1 MKEITFINR
10 NKARWQS
17 FEDNMK
23 RNNTLDPDDLAD
35 QFIQLTDDL
44 AFARTFFPRSGTISY
59 LNALTVKTHQ
69 QIYKNKKEKS
79 GRFKTFWTVELPL
92 ELYHSRKP
100 LFISIAIFMLAGIIG
115 AVSALNDDTFIRLIL
130 GDSYV
135 NTTLDNIET
144 GNPMG
149 IYATMDE
156 LKMFFAITF
165 NNIRVSFI
173 VFVFGMFTSLGSGLL
188 LVKNGIML
196 GAFQAFF
203 YQKQLLSV
211 SALAIYIHGALEIPA
226 IVIAGGAGIVLG
238 NSFLFPKTLP
248 RVTSLGIGARR
259 GVKIM
264 IGLVPVF
271 MVAGFLESFVTRYYN
286 TIPLMVNLVII
297 LGSLSFIVWYFFIY
311 PKVVYER
318 LGVSGKGQGARGKG
332 RGAGIELKVENVK
345 HIA

>member
-10 NKARWQS
+10 NKARWDS
-17 FEDNMK
+17 FEGNVN
-23 RNNTLDPDDLAD
+23 RNSTLDPDDLAD

-59 LNALTVKTHQ
+59 LNGLTVKTHQ

-79 GRFKTFWTVELPL
+79 GRFKTFFTTELPL
-92 ELYHSRKP
+92 ELYHSRKV
-100 LFISIAIFMLAGIIG
+100 LIISITIFMVASVIG
-115 AVSALNDDTFIRLIL
+115 AVSALNDDGFIRLIL

-135 NTTLDNIET
+135 NITLDNIET

-149 IYATMDE
+149 IYDSADE
-156 LKMFFAITF
+156 LSMFFQITI
-165 NNIRVSFI
+165 NNIRVSFMA
-173 VFVFGMFTSLGSGLL
+173 FVFGIFTSVGTGFL

-211 SALAIYIHGALEIPA
+211 STLAIYIHGALEIPA
-226 IVIAGGAGIVLG
+226 IVIAGAAGIVLG

-248 RVTSLGIGARR
+248 RITSLRIGAKR

-264 IGLVPVF
+264 ISLIPVF
-271 MVAGFLESFVTRYYN
+271 IMAGFLESFVTRHYS
-286 TIPLMVNLVII
+286 TIPLLLNLLII
-297 LGSLSFIVWYFFIY
+297 MGSLGYVAWYYFIH
-311 PKVVYER
+311 PKVVFKRVMDQE
-318 LGVSGKGQGARGKG
+318 
-332 RGAGIELKVENVK
+332 
-345 HIA
+345 

>member
-17 FEDNMK
+17 FEENMK
-23 RNNTLDPDDLAD
+23 RNNTLNPDDLAE

-44 AFARTFFPRSGTISY
+44 AFARTFFPRSGTINY

-69 QIYKNKKEKS
+69 QIYKNKKEKT
-79 GRFKTFWTVELPL
+79 GRFKTFWTTELPL
-92 ELYHSRKP
+92 ELYHSRKA
-100 LFISIAIFMLAGIIG
+100 LFISFAVFVVAGIIG

-149 IYATMDE
+149 VYGTMDE
-156 LKMFFAITF
+156 LSMFFSITI

-173 VFVFGMFTSLGSGLL
+173 VFVFGMFTSLGTGFL

-203 YQKQLLSV
+203 YQKQLFSV
-211 SALAIYIHGALEIPA
+211 SSLAIYIHGALEIPA
-226 IVIAGGAGIVLG
+226 IVIAGGAGVVLG

-248 RVTSLGIGARR
+248 RLTSLGIGARR

-264 IGLVPVF
+264 IGLIPVF
-271 MVAGFLESFVTRYYN
+271 VVAGFFESFVTRYYN
-286 TIPLMVNLVII
+286 TIPLMLNLII
-297 LGSLSFIVWYFFIY
+297 IIGSLSFVVWYFFIY
-311 PKVVYER
+311 PRVVYER
-318 LGVSGKGQGARGKG
+318 AGSKGLRAGG
-332 RGAGIELKVENVK
+332 RIERKVENVK